1 MGKGSGNTTST
12 VTQQNI
18 PKEFFPYFDRVLARG
33 EEASL
38 KPYTAYGGE
47 RLAGQTGDTMAAYGL
62 TRDIA
67 NRGTPAADAASGVYQ
82 GNIDQSQALA
92 GQGPYQFSQF
102 GGFNAGQAD
111 PYAGFKAS
119 GAAPYSEFSA
129 YKAQPSGEFSQSDF
143 SQFGDFRAGQAD
155 PYAGFRATSV
165 DPYTDFAAYK
175 ADPYAKFNEAQFSEY
190 GFGPTET
197 LNAQTTA
204 QYMDPYLRNVLDV
217 QKKQAEEDYQT
228 SQAGRNAA
236 AVSAGAFG
244 GSRQQVAESL
254 AERGMLDRMQEIEAT
269 GQQAAYQDAVSRFGA
284 DRAAKFQAD
293 QARAGE
299 KARVQAGSAGEAAR
313 VQAGQASELGR
324 VQSLNSAELARL
336 QQSQA
341 AERARVQGISVDE
354 AARIQQSEAA
364 EIARTQGISI
374 DEASRVQAAR
384 ASEAGRVQSGIAAE
398 AARVQAARA
407 EDAARIQQM
416 DAGEFAR
423 VQQSQAAE
431 LARTQGISVDE
442 AARIQQAQAAEIA
455 RTQGIS
461 IQEAARVQA
470 SRAAEMARVQTSQ
483 AGELNQNIQNQLSIM
498 GFKGDMASQMT
509 QLEEAA
515 RAGDIQSAQMLETI
529 GKAQQAQQQASLD
542 LGYEDF
548 LRQQGYD
555 QQQLG
560 FMSNML
566 QGLPIQKAGDTVQ
579 QTPYNPVQQAL
590 GAGLSALSLYKGF
603 GG

>member
-18 PKEFFPYFDRVLARG
+18 PKEFFPYFNRILARG

-38 KPYTAYGGE
+38 QPYTPYGGE
-47 RLAGQTGDTMAAYGL
+47 RLAGQTPDTMAAYGI

-82 GNIDQSQALA
+82 GNIDQSQALS

-102 GGFNAGQAD
+102 GGFNAGQAE
-111 PYAGFKAS
+111 PYAGFKESSAQ
-119 GAAPYSEFSA
+119 PYSE
-129 YKAQPSGEFSQSDF
+129 
-143 SQFGDFRAGQAD
+143 
-155 PYAGFRATSV
+155 
-165 DPYTDFAAYK
+165 FAAYK
-175 ADPYAKFNEAQFSEY
+175 ADPFTNFGEAQFSGY
-190 GFGPTET
+190 NFSPTET
-197 LNAQTTA
+197 MNADTTA

-217 QKKQAEEDYQT
+217 QKQKAQEDYQT
-228 SQAGRNAA
+228 AQAGRNAA

-244 GSRQQVAESL
+244 GSRQQVGESL
-254 AERGMLDRMQEIEAT
+254 AERDMLNRMKDIEAT
-269 GQQAAYQDAVSRFGA
+269 GQQAAYQDAVSRFAA
-284 DRAAKFQAD
+284 DRAAKFQAE

-299 KARVQAGSAGEAAR
+299 LSRVQAGSAGEAAR
-313 VQAGQASELGR
+313 VQA
-324 VQSLNSAELARL
+324 AR
-336 QQSQA
+336 A
-341 AERARVQGISVDE
+341 AEN
-354 AARIQQSEAA
+354 
-364 EIARTQGISI
+364 
-374 DEASRVQAAR
+374 
-384 ASEAGRVQSGIAAE
+384 
-398 AARVQAARA
+398 
-407 EDAARIQQM
+407 ARIQQM

-461 IQEAARVQA
+461 IDEAARVQA
-470 SRAAEMARVQTSQ
+470 AQAAEMARVQASQ
-483 AGELNQNIQNQLSIM
+483 ANELNQNIQNQLSIM
-498 GFKGDMASQMT
+498 GFKGDMASQMA

-548 LRQQGYD
+548 LRQQGWN

-560 FMSNML
+560 FMSNLL
-566 QGLPIQKAGDTVQ
+566 QGLPVANAGTTTQ

-603 GG
+603 GA

>member
-1 MGKGSGNTTST
+1 MGKGSGSTTST

-38 KPYTAYGGE
+38 KPYTAYGGD

-67 NRGTPAADAASGVYQ
+67 NRGTPAADAAAGVYQ

-111 PYAGFKAS
+111 PYAGFQATS
-119 GAAPYSEFSA
+119 AQPYSEFSA
-129 YKAQPSGEFSQSDF
+129 YKADPFSDF
-143 SQFGDFRAGQAD
+143 G
-155 PYAGFRATSV
+155 
-165 DPYTDFAAYK
+165 
-175 ADPYAKFNEAQFSEY
+175 EAQFSEY

-197 LNAQTTA
+197 MNAQNTA

-269 GQQAAYQDAVSRFGA
+269 GQQAAYQDAVSRFNA

-299 KARVQAGSAGEAAR
+299 LSRVQAGSAGEAAR
-313 VQAGQASELGR
+313 VQA
-324 VQSLNSAELARL
+324 AR
-336 QQSQA
+336 A
-341 AERARVQGISVDE
+341 AENS
-354 AARIQQSEAA
+354 
-364 EIARTQGISI
+364 
-374 DEASRVQAAR
+374 
-384 ASEAGRVQSGIAAE
+384 
-398 AARVQAARA
+398 
-407 EDAARIQQM
+407 RIQQM

-431 LARTQGISVDE
+431 LARTQGISVAE

-455 RTQGIS
+455 RTQNIS
-461 IQEAARVQA
+461 IDEASRVQA
-470 SRAAEMARVQTSQ
+470 AQAAEMARVQQSQ

-498 GFKGDMASQMT
+498 GLKGDMASQMA

>member
-1 MGKGSGNTTST
+1 MGKGSGNSTST

-18 PKEFFPYFDRVLARG
+18 PKEFFPYFNRILARG

-38 KPYTAYGGE
+38 QPYTPYGGQ
-47 RLAGQTGDTMAAYGL
+47 RLAGQTADTMAAYGL

-67 NRGTPAADAASGVYQ
+67 NRGTPAADAAAGVYQ
-82 GNIDQSQALA
+82 GNIDQSQALS
-92 GQGPYQFSQF
+92 GQGPYQFSEF

-111 PYAGFKAS
+111 PYAGFQATS
-119 GAAPYSEFSA
+119 AEPYAGFSA
-129 YKAQPSGEFSQSDF
+129 YRAQPSTDFEQSGF
-143 SQFGDFRAGQAD
+143 TQFGGFEAGRAD
-155 PYAGFRATSV
+155 PYAGFKATTV
-165 DPYTDFAAYK
+165 DPYSDFAAYE
-175 ADPYAKFNEAQFSEY
+175 ADPYSQFSEAQFSEY

-197 LNAQTTA
+197 LNAETTA

-217 QKKQAEEDYQT
+217 QKQQAQEDYQT

-254 AERGMLDRMQEIEAT
+254 AERDMLNRMKDIEAT
-269 GQQAAYQDAVSRFGA
+269 GQQAAYQDAVSRFAA
-284 DRAAKFQAD
+284 DRAAKFQAE

-299 KARVQAGSAGEAAR
+299 RARVQAGSAGEAAR

-341 AERARVQGISVDE
+341 AERARVQGITVDE
-354 AARIQQSEAA
+354 AARLQQSEAA
-364 EIARTQGISI
+364 ELARTQGISI
-374 DEASRVQAAR
+374 DEASRIQAAQ

-407 EDAARIQQM
+407 AETARIQQM

-431 LARTQGISVDE
+431 LARTQGISVEE
-442 AARIQQAQAAEIA
+442 AARIQQAQAAELA

-461 IQEAARVQA
+461 LDEAARVQA
-470 SRAAEMARVQTSQ
+470 ARAAEMARVQTSQ
-483 AGELNQNIQNQLSIM
+483 AAELNQNIQNQLSIM
-498 GFKGDMASQMT
+498 GFKGDMASQMA

-548 LRQQGYD
+548 LRQQGWN

-560 FMSNML
+560 FMSSLL
-566 QGLPIQKAGDTVQ
+566 QGLPVQKAGDIVQ

-603 GG
+603 GA

>member
-18 PKEFFPYFDRVLARG
+18 PKEFFPYFDRILARG
-33 EEASL
+33 EEAS
-38 KPYTAYGGE
+38 KQPYTPYGGE
-47 RLAGQTGDTMAAYGL
+47 RLAGQTGDTMNAYSL

-82 GNIDQSQALA
+82 GNIDQSQALS

-102 GGFNAGQAD
+102 DNFQAGQAD

-119 GAAPYSEFSA
+119 SADPYSGFQA
-129 YKAQPSGEFSQSDF
+129 YKAQPSNEFEGADF
-143 SQFGDFRAGQAD
+143 SQFGGFRAGQAD
-155 PYAGFRATSV
+155 PYSGFRATSV

-175 ADPYAKFNEAQFSEY
+175 ADPFANFDEAQFSEF

-197 LNAQTTA
+197 LDAKTA
-204 QYMDPYLRNVLDV
+204 SQYMDPYLRNVLDV
-217 QKKQAEEDYQT
+217 RKEQAREDYET
-228 SQAGRNAA
+228 AQAGRNAA
-236 AVSAGAFG
+236 SVSAGAFG
-244 GSRQQVAESL
+244 GSRQQLGESL
-254 AERGMLDRMQEIEAT
+254 AERDMLDRMKEIEAT
-269 GQQAAYQDAVSRFGA
+269 GQQAAYQDATSRFAA
-284 DRAAKFQAD
+284 DRAAKFQAE
-293 QARAGE
+293 QARAGERGRVQAGSAGE
-299 KARVQAGSAGEAAR
+299 KARVQAGM
-313 VQAGQASELGR
+313 ASELGR
-324 VQSLNSAELARL
+324 VQSLNSSELARL

-354 AARIQQSEAA
+354 AARLQQSEAA
-364 EIARTQGISI
+364 ELARTQGISI
-374 DEASRVQAAR
+374 DEASRVQAAQ
-384 ASEAGRVQSGIAAE
+384 ASEAGRVQAGLAGE
-398 AARVQAARA
+398 AGRVQAARA
-407 EDAARIQQM
+407 AETARIQQM
-416 DAGEFAR
+416 DSSEFAR

-431 LARTQGISVDE
+431 LARTQGISVEE
-442 AARIQQAQAAEIA
+442 AARIQQSQAAEIA

-461 IQEAARVQA
+461 IDEAARIQA
-470 SRAAEMARVQTSQ
+470 SQAAEMARVQTSQ
-483 AGELNQNIQNQLSIM
+483 AAELNQNIQNQLSIM
-498 GFKGDMASQMT
+498 GFKGDMASQMA

-555 QQQLG
+555 QQQIG
-560 FMSNML
+560 FMSNLL

>member
-18 PKEFFPYFDRVLARG
+18 PKEFFPYFNRILARG

-38 KPYTAYGGE
+38 QPYTPYGGQ
-47 RLAGQTGDTMAAYGL
+47 RLAGQTTDTMAAYDL

-82 GNIDQSQALA
+82 GNIDQSQALS
-92 GQGPYQFSQF
+92 GQGPYQFSEF

-111 PYAGFKAS
+111 PYAGFQAT
-119 GAAPYSEFSA
+119 SA
-129 YKAQPSGEFSQSDF
+129 E
-143 SQFGDFRAGQAD
+143 
-155 PYAGFRATSV
+155 PYAGFKATTV
-165 DPYTDFAAYK
+165 DPYSDFAAYE
-175 ADPYAKFNEAQFSEY
+175 ADPYSQFNEAQFSEY

-197 LNAQTTA
+197 LNAETTA

-217 QKKQAEEDYQT
+217 QKQQAQEDYQT

-254 AERGMLDRMQEIEAT
+254 AERDMLNRMKDIEAT
-269 GQQAAYQDAVSRFGA
+269 GQQAAYQDAVSRFAA
-284 DRAAKFQAD
+284 DRAAKFQAE

-299 KARVQAGSAGEAAR
+299 RARVQAGSAGEAAR

-341 AERARVQGISVDE
+341 AE
-354 AARIQQSEAA
+354 
-364 EIARTQGISI
+364 T
-374 DEASRVQAAR
+374 
-384 ASEAGRVQSGIAAE
+384 
-398 AARVQAARA
+398 
-407 EDAARIQQM
+407 ARIQQM

-431 LARTQGISVDE
+431 LARTQGISVEE
-442 AARIQQAQAAEIA
+442 AARIQQAQAAELA

-461 IQEAARVQA
+461 LDEAARVQA
-470 SRAAEMARVQTSQ
+470 ARAAEMARVQTSQ
-483 AGELNQNIQNQLSIM
+483 AAELNQNIQNQLSIM
-498 GFKGDMASQMT
+498 GFKGDMASQMA

-548 LRQQGYD
+548 LRQQGWN

-560 FMSNML
+560 FMSSLL
-566 QGLPIQKAGDTVQ
+566 QGLPVANAGTTTQ

-603 GG
+603 GA